1 MAIHW
6 ISTTVSFSPLLES
19 VISAISVILIGII
32 FESTVSGKHYS
43 SPRVIFIIL
52 SMGWCVFVLILGVS
66 QPKIEWRYIYRIFII
81 LLLMEENWYRRL
93 FKMTLG
99 IAGDMKNLEP
109 KDCTFDM
116 DLMEER
122 HGFWHYG
129 LSMEVMEEKCSKEI
143 KAYANFTENFF
154 ETWALLLAFDL
165 NEKGNIAEA
174 LEELVTFMEKL
185 KPILR
190 TFGSKEICKII
201 TKNLTGKKLCGY
213 VGENYRV
220 RIFHYKDLGT
230 EVLVPLCLRFRITYT
245 HVGLK
250 AAVCKN
256 KVQPSD
262 AAFKSYQRKANMKL
276 DNNRSYDRLA
286 SKAILR
292 KASSNSLLLY
302 FSQYIAHTSAYVII
316 CVTVILHNIF
326 VITL

>member
-1 MAIHW
+1 
-6 ISTTVSFSPLLES
+6 
-19 VISAISVILIGII
+19 
-32 FESTVSGKHYS
+32 
-43 SPRVIFIIL
+43 
-52 SMGWCVFVLILGVS
+52 
-66 QPKIEWRYIYRIFII
+66 
-81 LLLMEENWYRRL
+81 
-93 FKMTLG
+93 
-99 IAGDMKNLEP
+99 MKNLEP

-213 VGENYRV
+213 VGENYR
-220 RIFHYKDLGT
+220 LT
-230 EVLVPLCLRFRITYT
+230 ETGWRSNQPCKMIVEPRD
-245 HVGLK
+245 VGEDSSE
-250 AAVCKN
+250 VTFC
-256 KVQPSD
+256 
-262 AAFKSYQRKANMKL
+262 RK
-276 DNNRSYDRLA
+276 
-286 SKAILR
+286 
-292 KASSNSLLLY
+292 
-302 FSQYIAHTSAYVII
+302 Q
-316 CVTVILHNIF
+316 
-326 VITL
+326 